1 MGACDSES
9 AVQLVWTDIDNTS
22 WQQWQVVVVCN
33 MQGGALLR
41 QGVPEE
47 LLEKWAQ
54 FSVLSNGKQ
63 ARHRDSSTHVRTSS
77 HFHEIH
83 GYV

>member
-47 LLEKWAQ
+47 
-54 FSVLSNGKQ
+54 
-63 ARHRDSSTHVRTSS
+63 
-77 HFHEIH
+77 
-83 GYV
+83 